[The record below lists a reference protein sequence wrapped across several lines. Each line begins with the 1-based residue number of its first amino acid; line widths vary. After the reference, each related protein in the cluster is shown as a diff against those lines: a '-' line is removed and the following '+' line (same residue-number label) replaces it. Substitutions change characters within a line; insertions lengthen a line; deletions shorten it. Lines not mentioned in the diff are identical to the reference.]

1 MKKILLPLVALML
14 SATAAN
20 AQLKMMDNG
29 LSLSKT
35 AQKVS
40 LPHVDAPVL
49 QGGKIVSNKKA
60 MAPAKR
66 KEIFDLTEDQRF
78 VGNSNALQP
87 YTAVGLPGVNATKG
101 GAMLSA
107 EVLKK
112 YAGAR
117 IIGMRFILN
126 TTIGATNCSL
136 VEVNGYD
143 SQKGNFSVSA
153 EKASGRLSTT
163 TAVDTTSW
171 NWNMV
176 KFDTPYTIPS
186 TPKDVIIG
194 FTYKQKSTQVTDKNG
209 NTSYSSDCYPF
220 VVSETGSA
228 GGFCIYATAN
238 NGVTGWF
245 PLSLGNSWVDLCA
258 QVIVERDGGYFDD
271 IELNESFTQKFV
283 QRNNGFDLAFSCR
296 NFGSK
301 ALKDYT
307 FGISL
312 DNNEIATMAPK
323 EDLTFDEYK
332 VFQAQNVKVPAGTAD
347 GAHLLKIYV
356 KDMKGTTPAGFL
368 DDDTLTNV
376 LRVYT
381 ESIPHQMQLVEHF
394 TGQACVNCP
403 TGYDVLNAVCANR
416 NDIAWVA
423 IHNYLNKE
431 GDDEYVVD
439 DASYISSYSAPGL
452 PTASFNRYFFG
463 NADLNKKY
471 RLALN
476 IGYTDTQNAANT
488 FSQIIDLS
496 NRVIPA
502 VARVDMTQQ
511 FDVNASEL
519 TLTVRGTGVKNAAKI
534 LAGTRLTVYL
544 TEDGQV
550 GDQAFTSTTTRKY
563 KHDHILR
570 QIVSNPGGDDIT
582 WKGDNFEMKYTVA
595 VDEDYDFSKMHAIA
609 FINNPFVEFSSDG
622 SQYGFYKDFEDVWVN
637 NCNSIDLS
645 TDLTDGISSVVPSEN
660 AKVVARYAADGTQLS
675 APVKGINI
683 VKYSDGTTNTV
694 LVK

>member
-66 KEIFDLTEDQRF
+66 KETFDLTEDQRF
-78 VGNSNALQP
+78 VGNSNALRP

-107 EVLKK
+107 DVLKK

-117 IIGMRFILN
+117 IIGMRFLLN

-136 VEVNGYD
+136 VEVNGYS
-143 SQKGNFSVSA
+143 SQNGNFSVSA

-163 TAVDTTSW
+163 TAVDSTSW

-186 TPKDVIIG
+186 TPKDIIIG
-194 FTYKQKSTQVTDKNG
+194 FTYKQKSTTSG
-209 NTSYSSDCYPF
+209 NAYTPDCYPF
-220 VVSETGSA
+220 VVSSTGTA
-228 GGFCIYATAN
+228 GGFCVYATASN
-238 NGVTGWF
+238 NVTGWF
-245 PLSLGNSWVDLCA
+245 PMSLGNSWVDLCA
-258 QVIVERDGGYFDD
+258 QVIVEHDGGYIDD
-271 IELNESFTQKFV
+271 IELNESSTQKFV

-301 ALKDYT
+301 AIKDYT

-312 DNNEIATMAPK
+312 DDNEIATMAPK
-323 EDLTFDEYK
+323 EDLTFDDYK

-381 ESIPHQMQLVEHF
+381 ESIPHQKQLVEHF
-394 TGQACVNCP
+394 TGQSCVACP
-403 TGYDVLNAVCANR
+403 YGYDMLNALCANR

-423 IHNYLNKE
+423 IHNYFREE
-431 GDDEYVVD
+431 GDDEYAV
-439 DASYISSYSAPGL
+439 SYTHLTL
-452 PTASFNRYFFG
+452 PTKA
-463 NADLNKKY
+463 
-471 RLALN
+471 
-476 IGYTDTQNAANT
+476 
-488 FSQIIDLS
+488 
-496 NRVIPA
+496 
-502 VARVDMTQQ
+502 
-511 FDVNASEL
+511 
-519 TLTVRGTGVKNAAKI
+519 
-534 LAGTRLTVYL
+534 
-544 TEDGQV
+544 
-550 GDQAFTSTTTRKY
+550 
-563 KHDHILR
+563 
-570 QIVSNPGGDDIT
+570 
-582 WKGDNFEMKYTVA
+582 
-595 VDEDYDFSKMHAIA
+595 
-609 FINNPFVEFSSDG
+609 
-622 SQYGFYKDFEDVWVN
+622 
-637 NCNSIDLS
+637 
-645 TDLTDGISSVVPSEN
+645 
-660 AKVVARYAADGTQLS
+660 
-675 APVKGINI
+675 
-683 VKYSDGTTNTV
+683 
-694 LVK
+694 